1 MTEPA
6 RRSARADI
14 GVCILA
20 GGEATRLPGK
30 LFLDAGDVPMLVRV
44 YRNVSPGRET
54 WISTKG
60 ALPAEI
66 DAALDVPMVVDRWTR
81 RGPLSGLLSTLSEM
95 RTEWVFACAG
105 DAPFVDA
112 AFVDALAAH
121 VADAADLADAAVSD
135 AAPEL
140 EAVVP
145 AHDATGRR
153 IEPLAALYRREAFLR
168 EGLPVLLAGEGA
180 LRLVIDRLR
189 TKFVPVPNER
199 ALANVNTPQ
208 DYAAL
213 RPALAPGSGS
223 GSTVSA

>member
-1 MTEPA
+1 MTPG
-6 RRSARADI
+6 RLRADGI

-30 LFLDAGDVPMLVRV
+30 LFLAAGDVPMLVRV

-66 DAALDVPMVVDRWTR
+66 DAALAGPMVVDRWTR
-81 RGPLSGLLSTLSEM
+81 RGPLSGLLSTMNEM

-121 VADAADLADAAVSD
+121 VA
-135 AAPEL
+135 PEL
-140 EAVVP
+140 DAVVP
-145 AHDATGRR
+145 AHDAAGRR
-153 IEPLAALYRREAFLR
+153 IEPLAALYRRAAFLR
-168 EGLPVLLAGEGA
+168 EGLPVLLGGDGA
-180 LRLVIDRLR
+180 LRLVIDRLKA
-189 TKFVPVPNER
+189 KFIAVPDDDR

-208 DYAAL
+208 DYAAIHPSL
-213 RPALAPGSGS
+213 ASAPGAGS
-223 GSTVSA
+223 QPGANPPVPA

>member
-1 MTEPA
+1 MTTTDRE
-6 RRSARADI
+6 RQRSHADV

-54 WISTKG
+54 WISAKG
-60 ALPAEI
+60 ALPPEV
-66 DAALDVPMVVDRWTR
+66 DAALDAPMVVDRWTR
-81 RGPLSGLLSTLSEM
+81 RGPLAGLLSTMSAM

-112 AFVDALAAH
+112 AFVDRLAAH
-121 VADAADLADAAVSD
+121 LG
-135 AAPEL
+135 APGAEAL

-145 AHDATGRR
+145 AHDEAGRR

-180 LRLVIDRLR
+180 LRLVIERL
-189 TKFVPVPNER
+189 KAKLVPVPEDDR

-213 RPALAPGSGS
+213 RPALAAD
-223 GSTVSA
+223 SASPVKA

>member
-1 MTEPA
+1 VTEPQ
-6 RRSARADI
+6 RQRARADDI

-44 YRNVSPGRET
+44 YRNVSPGRQT

-66 DAALDVPMVVDRWTR
+66 DAALNVPMVVDRWSR
-81 RGPLSGLLSTLSEM
+81 RGPLSGLLSTMSEM

-112 AFVDALAAH
+112 AFVDRLAGHIAPG
-121 VADAADLADAAVSD
+121 ADGAAA
-135 AAPEL
+135 L
-140 EAVVP
+140 EAVLP
-145 AHDATGRR
+145 AHDEMGRR

-168 EGLPVLLAGEGA
+168 EGLPVLLGGEGA

-189 TKFVPVPNER
+189 TKFVPVPEDER

-213 RPALAPGSGS
+213 RPALARP
-223 GSTVSA
+223 

>member
-1 MTEPA
+1 M
-6 RRSARADI
+6 I
-14 GVCILA
+14 GICILA

-30 LFLDAGDVPMLVRV
+30 LFLAAGDVPMLVRV

-66 DAALDVPMVVDRWTR
+66 DAALAAPMVVDRWTR
-81 RGPLSGLLSTLSEM
+81 RGPLSGLLSTMSEM

-112 AFVDALAAH
+112 AFVDRLAVH
-121 VADAADLADAAVSD
+121 VADTADGTGGAA
-135 AAPEL
+135 L

-145 AHDATGRR
+145 AHDAAGRR

-168 EGLPVLLAGEGA
+168 EGLPVLLGGDGA

-189 TKFVPVPNER
+189 TKFVPVPEDER

-213 RPALAPGSGS
+213 RPALTGSGS
-223 GSTVSA
+223 PPAVSA

>member
-1 MTEPA
+1 M
-6 RRSARADI
+6 I

-30 LFLDAGDVPMLVRV
+30 LFLAAGDVPMLVRV

-54 WISTKG
+54 WISAKG

-66 DAALDVPMVVDRWTR
+66 DAALAVPMVVDRWTR
-81 RGPLSGLLSTLSEM
+81 RGPLSGLLSTMSEM

-112 AFVDALAAH
+112 AFVGRLAAH
-121 VADAADLADAAVSD
+121 VV
-135 AAPEL
+135 PEL

-145 AHDATGRR
+145 AHDEMGRR

-168 EGLPVLLAGEGA
+168 EGLPVLLGGEGA

-189 TKFVPVPNER
+189 TKFVPVPEDER

-213 RPALAPGSGS
+213 RPALARP
-223 GSTVSA
+223 

>member
-1 MTEPA
+1 M
-6 RRSARADI
+6 I
-14 GVCILA
+14 GICILA

-81 RGPLSGLLSTLSEM
+81 RGPLSGLLSTMSEM

-112 AFVDALAAH
+112 AFIDQLAAH
-121 VADAADLADAAVSD
+121 IAFDADAGPVAST
-135 AAPEL
+135 APEL

-145 AHDATGRR
+145 AHDETGRR

-189 TKFVPVPNER
+189 TKFVPVPKDER

-213 RPALAPGSGS
+213 RPVLAPGSGS
-223 GSTVSA
+223 SSGSTVSA

>member
-1 MTEPA
+1 MTDRARQIQEPNA
-6 RRSARADI
+6 ATI
-14 GVCILA
+14 GICILA

-44 YRNVSPGRET
+44 YRNVSPGRPT

-60 ALPAEI
+60 ALPPEI
-66 DAALDVPMVVDRWTR
+66 DAALDVPMVVDRWPL
-81 RGPLSGLLSTLSEM
+81 RGPLSGLLSTMGAMS
-95 RTEWVFACAG
+95 TEWVFACAG

-112 AFVDALAAH
+112 AFVDRLAAH
-121 VADAADLADAAVSD
+121 

-140 EAVVP
+140 DAVVP
-145 AHDATGRR
+145 AHADDARR

-168 EGLPVLLAGEGA
+168 EGLPVLRGGQGA

-189 TKFVPVPNER
+189 TKFVPVPDPR

-208 DYAAL
+208 DYAAI
-213 RPALAPGSGS
+213 REVLA
-223 GSTVSA
+223 

>member
-1 MTEPA
+1 VTERAEQPA
-6 RRSARADI
+6 GATLI
-14 GVCILA
+14 GVCVLA

-30 LFLDAGDVPMLVRV
+30 LFLSAGDVPMLVRV

-60 ALPAEI
+60 ALPPEI
-66 DAALDVPMVVDRWTR
+66 GAALGGAPTAVDRWSK
-81 RGPLSGLLSTLSEM
+81 RGPLSGLLSTMSEM
-95 RTEWVFACAG
+95 RSEWVFACAG

-112 AFVDALAAH
+112 AFVDRLAAH
-121 VADAADLADAAVSD
+121 

-145 AHDATGRR
+145 AHDEAGRR

-168 EGLPVLLAGEGA
+168 EGLPVLQAGEGA
-180 LRLVIDRLR
+180 LRLVIDRLKA
-189 TKFVPVPNER
+189 KFVPVPDDDR

-208 DYAAL
+208 DYAAIA
-213 RPALAPGSGS
+213 PALAPSDADS
-223 GSTVSA
+223 HPAVRP

>member
-1 MTEPA
+1 M
-6 RRSARADI
+6 I

-44 YRNVSPGRET
+44 YRNVSAGRET

-66 DAALDVPMVVDRWTR
+66 DAALSAPMVVDRWSR
-81 RGPLSGLLSTLSEM
+81 RGPLSGLLSTMSEM

-112 AFVDALAAH
+112 AFVDRLAAH
-121 VADAADLADAAVSD
+121 VSPADAAPAAGG
-135 AAPEL
+135 AAAL

-145 AHDATGRR
+145 AHDETGRR

-168 EGLPVLLAGEGA
+168 EGLPVLLAGDGA

-189 TKFVPVPNER
+189 TKFVPVPEDER

-213 RPALAPGSGS
+213 RPALVRP
-223 GSTVSA
+223 

>member
-1 MTEPA
+1 MTERAQQP
-6 RRSARADI
+6 ARADGI
-14 GVCILA
+14 GICILA

-30 LFLDAGDVPMLVRV
+30 LFLAAGDVPMLVRV

-66 DAALDVPMVVDRWTR
+66 DAALAAPMVVDRWTR
-81 RGPLSGLLSTLSEM
+81 RGPLSGLLSTMSEM

-112 AFVDALAAH
+112 AFVDRLAVH
-121 VADAADLADAAVSD
+121 VADTADATGGAG
-135 AAPEL
+135 L

-145 AHDATGRR
+145 AHDQAGRR

-168 EGLPVLLAGEGA
+168 EGLPVLLGGDGA

-189 TKFVPVPNER
+189 TKFVPVPEDER

-213 RPALAPGSGS
+213 RPALTGSGS
-223 GSTVSA
+223 PPAVSA

>member
-1 MTEPA
+1 MT
-6 RRSARADI
+6 I

-30 LFLDAGDVPMLVRV
+30 LFLAAGDVPMLVRV

-54 WISTKG
+54 WVSTKG
-60 ALPAEI
+60 ALPPEI
-66 DAALDVPMVVDRWTR
+66 DAALAAPMVVDRWTR
-81 RGPLSGLLSTLSEM
+81 RGPLSGLLSTMSEM

-112 AFVDALAAH
+112 GFVDRLAAH
-121 VADAADLADAAVSD
+121 IAPDAVAEPAADAPSDPSGLA
-135 AAPEL
+135 L

-145 AHDATGRR
+145 AHDAAGRR

-168 EGLPVLLAGEGA
+168 EGLPVLLGGEGA
-180 LRLVIDRLR
+180 LRLVIERLKA
-189 TKFVPVPNER
+189 KFVPVPEDER

-213 RPALAPGSGS
+213 RPALAGSGADS
-223 GSTVSA
+223 CPTVPA